1 MLVSQDPYS
10 LDLESL
16 NEDKPMIDFFNI
28 KNYKIT
34 QEGINMRSTAN
45 RAQRFDD
52 RDVLYGIDV
61 LMIKKDG
68 ADRLKSDNGTLKD
81 NVLYLNGN
89 VRYARNGF
97 FNVSAESVEYHENS
111 KMLIGKTPFTF
122 EGKNIKAFGDSFVYN
137 TKNGRI
143 EAEKFSTSIQMR
155 EK

>member
-10 LDLESL
+10 MDLENL

-34 QEGINMRSTAN
+34 QNGIDIRSTAK

-52 RDVLYGIDV
+52 RDILYGIDV
-61 LMIKKDG
+61 LMIKEDG
-68 ADRLKSDNGTLKD
+68 ADRLVSDNGTLKD

-97 FNVSAESVEYHENS
+97 FNVSAESVEYHEDS
-111 KMLIGKTPFTF
+111 KILIGKTPFTF
-122 EGKNIKAFGDSFVYN
+122 EAKNIKAFGNSFVYN

-143 EAEKFSTSIQMR
+143 EAEKFRTLVQMR